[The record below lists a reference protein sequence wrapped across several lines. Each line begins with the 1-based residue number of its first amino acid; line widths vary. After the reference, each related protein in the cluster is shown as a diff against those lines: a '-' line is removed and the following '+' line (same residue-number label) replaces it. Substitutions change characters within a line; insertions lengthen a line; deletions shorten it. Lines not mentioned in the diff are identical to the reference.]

1 MLKPQLRLK
10 ALPLV
15 ASMLGDKLGVKVVFG
30 EQETA
35 CTDGATVYL
44 PLLPMEED
52 EQLYWLVSGYIDHEA
67 AHIRHTDFEAMKAAN
82 LSPTAHHIF
91 NIIEDWRVEHE
102 LVKRYP
108 GCGEHFDWLNRYLY
122 LPKKKGKKKKAG
134 EEKPPAFFVLDYI
147 LNSVN
152 MKEIPELEIARKPV
166 ARVIDTH
173 WPTLRMSLDEVLE
186 QIPARCLSTH
196 DCIEVALEIL
206 SLLEA
211 EAQKQNS
218 AQVSPQATTDT
229 ESSQKDAANQLSSEL
244 LNCSSEDENN
254 APQRGENEHNQP
266 YTSLD
271 ALLDADENTL
281 PQRLEQKLKE
291 AIFGKNPKKRS
302 SGFSVAI
309 ERELSAQSLS
319 SEVVHEA
326 QRSSRALRA
335 RLQGLLQTRVLQ
347 RVTPARY
354 GKTSGQ
360 LLHRIATR
368 NPRIFRKA
376 DEVPG
381 IDTAI
386 HILLD
391 RSGSMSKEIDLA
403 CQACYA
409 LASALAAISGVNLA
423 VTAFPSDCSGGV
435 GSTVFPL
442 LRHGQRLTDRFDL
455 GVDGMTPLAESLW
468 WVTKELIKQKEQR
481 KIILIISDGLPDDPQ
496 AASKTLTAIRD
507 LGIEVAGIAIDS
519 WHLANLINAQEN
531 ITDINELAPAMFR
544 ILQFL
549 LVKGD

>member
-1 MLKPQLRLK
+1 
-10 ALPLV
+10 
-15 ASMLGDKLGVKVVFG
+15 
-30 EQETA
+30 
-35 CTDGATVYL
+35 
-44 PLLPMEED
+44 
-52 EQLYWLVSGYIDHEA
+52 
-67 AHIRHTDFEAMKAAN
+67 
-82 LSPTAHHIF
+82 
-91 NIIEDWRVEHE
+91 
-102 LVKRYP
+102 
-108 GCGEHFDWLNRYLY
+108 
-122 LPKKKGKKKKAG
+122 
-134 EEKPPAFFVLDYI
+134 
-147 LNSVN
+147 
-152 MKEIPELEIARKPV
+152 MKEIPELETARKPV

-186 QIPARCLSTH
+186 QIPVRCLSTR
-196 DCIEVALEIL
+196 DSIEVALEII
-206 SLLEA
+206 SLLET
-211 EAQKQNS
+211 EAQKQKS
-218 AQVSPQATTDT
+218 AQIAPQASSDT
-229 ESSQKDAANQLSSEL
+229 ESSQKDEAKQLSSESM
-244 LNCSSEDENN
+244 NCPPEDENN
-254 APQRGENEHNQP
+254 TPQRGENERDQP
-266 YTSLD
+266 SDSLD
-271 ALLDADENTL
+271 TLLDADENTL

-291 AIFGKNPKKRS
+291 AIFGKDTKKRS

-326 QRSSRALRA
+326 QRSSRALKA
-335 RLQGLLQTRVLQ
+335 RLQGLLQTRVLR

-496 AASKTLTAIRD
+496 AASKTLAAIRE
-507 LGIEVAGIAIDS
+507 LGIEMAGIAIDS

-544 ILQFL
+544 ILQLL